1 MMNKNLIRKKNLTQ
15 VKSLLFK
22 NERLFASDLV
32 KQTNISMVTINS
44 LLKEL
49 ISERVVQEGT
59 LTQREM
65 GRPAIEYIFNYDYSH
80 AMLFSIQEKK
90 PGLLIKVKVVNLK
103 GEIKA
108 EDTIDFSEISR
119 DKFKSI
125 ITEQLS
131 KTTYIDRIG
140 VLFPG
145 KINQGVVQSSW
156 NTLFDGWDI
165 NELIESVTDLP
176 FFIQNDAHL
185 ITIGHCI
192 KQNISFSKTIVGVFY
207 PQQSM
212 PGVTLFTEGK
222 LIEGNHSLAGEAKYL
237 PTLIAKPSPE
247 NNQDLAERLAELL
260 PFYNAAIA
268 PEYFI
273 ISSDGVV
280 DELFLAAIDNNKLLK
295 KQPNQAKIEFV
306 SNYQECIT
314 LGLRWLVYQDT
325 PFDLSIQ

>member
-1 MMNKNLIRKKNLTQ
+1 MMDKNLIRKKNLAQ
-15 VKSLLFK
+15 VKALLFK
-22 NERLFASDLV
+22 NGRLFASDLV

-49 ISERVVQEGT
+49 INDGVVQEGE

-65 GRPAIEYIFNYDYSH
+65 GRPAIEYIFNADYSH
-80 AMLFSIQEKK
+80 AMLLSIQEKK
-90 PGLLIKVKVVNLK
+90 PGLLIKMKVVNLK
-103 GEIKA
+103 GDIQTEA
-108 EDTIDFSEISR
+108 TIDFSEVTR
-119 DKFKSI
+119 DRFKAI
-125 ITEQLS
+125 IAEQLS
-131 KTTYIDRIG
+131 RITYVDRMG

-156 NTLFDGWDI
+156 NTLFDGWDM
-165 NELIESVTDLP
+165 NELIGSVTDLP

-192 KQNISFSKTIVGVFY
+192 KQNISFSKTIVGIFY

-237 PTLIAKPSPE
+237 PTLISKPSPE
-247 NNQDLAERLAELL
+247 SNQDLVERLAELL

-273 ISSDGVV
+273 ISSDGVA
-280 DELFLAAIDNNKLLK
+280 DDLFLAAIDNNKLLK
-295 KQPNQAKIEFV
+295 RQPNQAKIEFV
-306 SNYQECIT
+306 SNFQECIT
-314 LGLRWLVYQDT
+314 LGLRWLVYQNT
-325 PFDLSIQ
+325 AFDLSIQ